1 MNNGMTSKRKESSL
15 IKNIVRVLSANFW
28 VAVIGFIGSF
38 IFPRIL
44 TIDAYALY
52 HTFTLYLGY
61 ITITHLGFPSGMV
74 INYAGMDYD
83 SIDRKQYRSEML
95 LLIGI
100 LSFFILTF
108 LAIAVIMSNK
118 MIAYI
123 ALAIIPTGITGSY
136 KALLQAWNRFKL
148 FSHISTILATAV
160 PMAALVYYLVT
171 KTLPG
176 DVYILIYLVVYWIV
190 TFIISVEVYNK
201 ITGVKANKLLSK
213 ENFETEKIGLAM
225 VLGNYINT
233 LFVSAD
239 KQFVKWFFGNQE
251 FAYYSFGMSMQSLMT
266 VFIISIAQPLFPAM
280 AQGKFKDEEYNS
292 IKELLIVFGSLSGC
306 AYFAVSI
313 IVKLFIQKYTSSLD
327 IVGIYFV
334 VFPAMAVINCLYI
347 NLYKIKGIM
356 KTYIKTLF
364 GILLLSIILNTIFVF
379 AVGEFTGVAIATT
392 ITYYIWFLI
401 GFKQFEFLRI
411 TMKDVTYLIAYTIGF
426 FVITKAFNDYLG
438 FFVYFAFIAVL
449 VMGCYKKEIMAYVK
463 KILKK

>member
-1 MNNGMTSKRKESSL
+1 MTSKGKENSL
-15 IKNIVRVLSANFW
+15 IKNIIRVLSANFW

-61 ITITHLGFPSGMV
+61 ITIVHLGFPSGMV
-74 INYAGMDYD
+74 INYAGKDYD
-83 SIDRKQYRSEML
+83 TIDRRQYRSEML

-100 LSFFILTF
+100 LSFFTVAF
-108 LAIAVIMSNK
+108 FAIATISQNK

-123 ALAIIPTGITGSY
+123 ALATIPTGITGSY
-136 KALLQAWNRFKL
+136 KSLLQAWNRFKL
-148 FSHISTILATAV
+148 FSRISTILATAV
-160 PMAALVYYLVT
+160 PVIALAYYLAT
-171 KTLPG
+171 KKLPG
-176 DVYILIYLVVYWIV
+176 DVYILIYLIVYWLV
-190 TFIISVEVYNK
+190 TLVVLVEVYKK
-201 ITGVKANKLLSK
+201 INGVKANKLLSK
-213 ENFETEKIGLAM
+213 ENLKTEKIGLAM
-225 VLGNYINT
+225 VVGNYINT

-266 VFIISIAQPLFPAM
+266 VFIVSLAQPLFPAM

-292 IKELLIVFGSLSGC
+292 IKDLLIVFGSLSGC

-313 IVKLFIQKYTSSLD
+313 IVKLFIQKYTRSLD
-327 IVGIYFV
+327 VVGVYFV

-356 KTYIKTLF
+356 KTYIQTLF
-364 GILLLSIILNTIFVF
+364 GILILSIVLNTISVFVL
-379 AVGEFTGVAIATT
+379 GEFTCVAIATT

-401 GFKQFEFLRI
+401 GFKQFKFLRI
-411 TMKDVTYLIAYTIGF
+411 TMRDIIYLSVYIIGF
-426 FVITKAFNDYLG
+426 FVITKAFNDYVG
-438 FFVYFAFIAVL
+438 FLIYFVFIMAL
-449 VMGCYKKEIMAYVK
+449 ALGCYKKELINYGVSA
-463 KILKK
+463 LKR

>member
-1 MNNGMTSKRKESSL
+1 
-15 IKNIVRVLSANFW
+15 
-28 VAVIGFIGSF
+28 
-38 IFPRIL
+38 
-44 TIDAYALY
+44 
-52 HTFTLYLGY
+52 
-61 ITITHLGFPSGMV
+61 MV

-100 LSFFILTF
+100 LSFFTLTF

-438 FFVYFAFIAVL
+438 FFIYFAFIAVL

-463 KILKK
+463 KTLKK